1 MFQTS
6 ENLDSSI
13 KSETITHPTVSVLK
27 TDPENII
34 SDIGSAMRTAGYKD
48 VISPN
53 LETLL
58 KVNISWQ
65 HYYPAC
71 STSPWQLDGVIQTLK
86 DDGFQN
92 IIPTHNGTVVVDA
105 KEGARNNKHTHVEH
119 IHELDSVF
127 LEDEEWIP
135 FQPSEKMLVLDE
147 IFSEGIIAIHSV
159 FKLALLGSRLNV
171 PITDIF
177 LSTTMVL
184 ACKPKIG
191 LCSKVS

>member
-6 ENLDSSI
+6 KNLDSFLQSESI
-13 KSETITHPTVSVLK
+13 SKPTVSVIN
-27 TDPENII
+27 TDAENII
-34 SDIGSAMRTAGYKD
+34 SDIGTAMRTAGYKE

-86 DDGFQN
+86 DDGFEN

-105 KEGARNNKHTHVEH
+105 KEGARNNKHTLVEH
-119 IHELDSVF
+119 KHGLKSVF
-127 LEDEEWIP
+127 LEEEEWIS
-135 FQPSEKMLVLDE
+135 FKPSEKMLV
-147 IFSEGIIAIHSV
+147 
-159 FKLALLGSRLNV
+159 
-171 PITDIF
+171 
-177 LSTTMVL
+177 
-184 ACKPKIG
+184 
-191 LCSKVS
+191 